1 MPYTREQAESQKKYR
16 EANKEKLAEKNRKYR
31 EANREKLAEA
41 KKQYRENNKEKI
53 NEAIKQ
59 YRENNKE
66 KLAEAKKQ
74 YRENNREKI
83 NEKQR
88 KYHEDNK
95 EKLNEN
101 KKQYHQTPIGKRISR
116 ICRWKREGIK
126 LPEEYGEN
134 WDIFY
139 EEEYLSITNCEEC
152 GVKLTVDKKNTSTTK
167 CLDHN
172 HITGDFRNILCQAC
186 NIQRG

>member
-41 KKQYRENNKEKI
+41 RKQYRE
-53 NEAIKQ
+53 A
-59 YRENNKE
+59 NKE
-66 KLAEAKKQ
+66 KLAEK
-74 YRENNREKI
+74 N
-83 NEKQR
+83 R

-95 EKLNEN
+95 EKLAE
-101 KKQYHQTPIGKRISR
+101 KYRKYRQTPIGKRNRRIS
-116 ICRWKREGIK
+116 RWKREGIK
-126 LPEEYGEN
+126 LPEEYGDE

-139 EEEYLSITNCEEC
+139 EEEYLSTTNCEEC

-172 HITGDFRNILCQAC
+172 HISGDFRNILCHAC